1 MKHMDK
7 AMLVLSDIKTPD
19 LQVYG
24 TSITGDVDNQA
35 DLQAAFD
42 DLFVEYGVSSLKL
55 LKTNQ
60 LLRNPFYSGLL
71 HFGQKT
77 CH

>member
-1 MKHMDK
+1 M
-7 AMLVLSDIKTPD
+7 SDECVNCKMFIT

-42 DLFVEYGVSSLKL
+42 DLFVEYGVLLYPPHPLSLKISAAKL
-55 LKTNQ
+55 LM
-60 LLRNPFYSGLL
+60 
-71 HFGQKT
+71 
-77 CH
+77 